1 LAEKVKKGGNMYH
14 IRVEAE
20 FAAAHRIVHYNG
32 KCERLHGH
40 NYKVRVWV
48 SGATLGDGG
57 MLIDFAVVK
66 NALKSLIAEK
76 LDHRD
81 LNEIREFEDDPS
93 AERIAKYIF
102 EQLSKALP
110 DVPLSAIDVFET
122 DASMAR
128 YVPDR

>member
-1 LAEKVKKGGNMYH
+1 MYH

-32 KCERLHGH
+32 KCERFHGH

-66 NALKSLIAEK
+66 NALRSLIAEK

-81 LNEIREFEDDPS
+81 LNEIQEFEDDPS

-110 DVPLSAIDVFET
+110 DIPLSAIDVFET
-122 DASMAR
+122 GTSMAR
-128 YVPDR
+128 YIPDR

>member
-32 KCERLHGH
+32 KCERFHGH

-81 LNEIREFEDDPS
+81 LNEIQEFEDDPS

-110 DVPLSAIDVFET
+110 DIPLSAIDVFET
-122 DASMAR
+122 GTSMAR
-128 YVPDR
+128 YIPDR

>member
-1 LAEKVKKGGNMYH
+1 MYH
-14 IRVEAE
+14 IRVEAQ

-48 SGATLGDGG
+48 SGATLGEGG

-66 NALKSLIAEK
+66 NALKSLISEK

-81 LNEIREFEDDPS
+81 LNQIREFEDDPS

-102 EQLSKALP
+102 EQLRGVLP
-110 DVPLSAIDVFET
+110 NVPFSAVDVFET
-122 DASMAR
+122 DTSMAR
-128 YVPDR
+128 YD

>member
-1 LAEKVKKGGNMYH
+1 MYH

>member
-1 LAEKVKKGGNMYH
+1 MYH

-93 AERIAKYIF
+93 AERIAKSS
-102 EQLSKALP
+102 LNS
-110 DVPLSAIDVFET
+110 
-122 DASMAR
+122 
-128 YVPDR
+128 

>member
-1 LAEKVKKGGNMYH
+1 MRQERRNMYH
-14 IRVEAE
+14 IRVESD

-32 KCERLHGH
+32 KCERFHGH

-81 LNEIREFEDDPS
+81 LNEIEEFGDDPS
-93 AERIAKYIF
+93 AERIAKYIY
-102 EQLSKALP
+102 EQMSKALS

-122 DASMAR
+122 ETSMAR
-128 YVPDR
+128 YVPDL